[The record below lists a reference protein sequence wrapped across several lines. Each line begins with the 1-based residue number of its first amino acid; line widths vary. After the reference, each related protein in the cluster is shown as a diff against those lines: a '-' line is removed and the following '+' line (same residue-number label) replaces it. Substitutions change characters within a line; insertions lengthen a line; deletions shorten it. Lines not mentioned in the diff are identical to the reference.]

1 MKKKVFYLLVLLGAL
16 LIGGVR
22 KVQAQI
28 AVSAD
33 GNIPFQFY
41 VGGKELP
48 AGKYIIRS
56 VNSADDSAMEI
67 QSADGKVAALFETE
81 RSDIGAAMKD
91 NELVFD
97 QAGDNYFL
105 SQIVDADKGTAA
117 EVFNPDYM
125 GKQDAAEHPTERKH
139 VFAFLRA
146 L

>member
-1 MKKKVFYLLVLLGAL
+1 V
-16 LIGGVR
+16 
-22 KVQAQI
+22 
-28 AVSAD
+28 
-33 GNIPFQFY
+33 
-41 VGGKELP
+41 
-48 AGKYIIRS
+48 
-56 VNSADDSAMEI
+56 I
-67 QSADGKVAALFETE
+67 QSNSTSRTAPRRRLRNG
-81 RSDIGAAMKD
+81 IGTAMKD

>member
-1 MKKKVFYLLVLLGAL
+1 MKNKVFYLFALLGVF
-16 LIGGVR
+16 LIGGAR
-22 KVQAQI
+22 KVQAQT
-28 AVSAD
+28 AVDAE
-33 GNIPFQFY
+33 GKIPFRFY
-41 VGGKELP
+41 VGGNELP
-48 AGKYIIRS
+48 SGSYTIRS
-56 VNSADDSAMEI
+56 VNATEDSALEI

-81 RSDIGAAMKD
+81 RSDISASMNG
-91 NELVFD
+91 NELVFNKI
-97 QAGDNYFL
+97 GDNYFL